1 MGTRVCGIAAL
12 FALAGAVG
20 LASAAERTVAGKTR
34 PSFRVGFAER
44 DITPKIGME
53 RPGGYGKVF
62 HRKLHDPCK
71 VRAAVFDD
79 GKTQVALVGVDA
91 LVVPDPLVKAVREGI
106 QQRCGIAPAAVLI
119 G

>member
-1 MGTRVCGIAAL
+1 MSLRVTAFAMGCL
-12 FALAGAVG
+12 L
-20 LASAAERTVAGKTR
+20 SVAGTGFLSAGDR
-34 PSFRVGFAER
+34 PVAKKADPIFKVGFAER

-91 LVVPDPLVKAVREGI
+91 LIV
-106 QQRCGIAPAAVLI
+106 
-119 G
+119 